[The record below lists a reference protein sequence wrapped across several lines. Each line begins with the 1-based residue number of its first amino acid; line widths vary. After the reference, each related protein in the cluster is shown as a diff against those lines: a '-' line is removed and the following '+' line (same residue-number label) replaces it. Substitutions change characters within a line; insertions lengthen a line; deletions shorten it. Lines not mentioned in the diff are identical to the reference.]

1 MCKRLRMIALTAGVT
16 AVLCFGGCDQTA
28 EPVDVRVE
36 TESVSESESESEKET
51 TKLSEYLEGLADVYI
66 EVGSSKVDYMDG
78 LKYDKKVITGIEV
91 DDSKVN
97 TKQAGV
103 YTLRYILSGRRV
115 NGEIP
120 KETVTSKVFV
130 VKKEEAQK
138 LADAGVAVET
148 DEGVK
153 KNSKGEEVTR
163 VVSVQ
168 NSSNSVSGG
177 NSSSSGS
184 GTVVA
189 SSSGTGSSSSGSSGT
204 AGTSSGSSSSTKP
217 SGGTGNTGNTGNT
230 GGTSK
235 PSGTGSS
242 STNTNTNTNTSKPS
256 GTGSSSTNTNTNT
269 SKPSG
274 GSNGSSGSSG
284 SSNTGNGNSS
294 STKPSGGNGSGSGE
308 TGTTTPSTSS
318 TPSTPSKPVETNPPQ
333 TNPPETQPPQT
344 EPPQTNPPE
353 TEPPQ
358 TEPQGEW
365 VHHKDPIYD
374 LKCYSICNGC
384 GQDITGFESAHA
396 YEGMLAGTT
405 CGNGFWSK
413 YEQVVVGYNEW
424 DEWIP
429 Y

>member
-1 MCKRLRMIALTAGVT
+1 MIALTAGVM

-189 SSSGTGSSSSGSSGT
+189 SSSGTGSSSSGNSGT
-204 AGTSSGSSSSTKP
+204 TGTSSGSNSTKP

-235 PSGTGSS
+235 PSGSGSS
-242 STNTNTNTNTSKPS
+242 GTNTNTNTSKPS
-256 GTGSSSTNTNTNT
+256 GTGSSGT

-274 GSNGSSGSSG
+274 GSNGSSGSSSSSG

-294 STKPSGGNGSGSGE
+294 STKPSGGNGSGSGG

-384 GQDITGFESAHA
+384 GQDITGFEWDHID
-396 YEGMLAGTT
+396 EGMLAGTA